1 MGQPVGS
8 YHYRRDAKRLET
20 NRKDRGKAG
29 AAWWI
34 SWALLVYGRHFLL
47 ELGLLLAQ
55 RHS

>member
-34 SWALLVYGRHFLL
+34 SWALLVDGRHFLL